1 LILSDYV
8 VYIVNFLI
16 GYNKIRII
24 ILGVKPMSNPE
35 KTPNKLI
42 NEKSPYLLQHA
53 YNPVDWYPWGK
64 EAFLKAKVEDKPIFL
79 SIGYSTCHWCHVM
92 ERESFEDEEVADFL
106 NQHFVSIKVDREE
119 RPDVD
124 TIYMNVCQALT
135 GSGGW
140 PLTIIMTHEQ
150 KPFFAGT
157 YFPKDDRM
165 GMQGLMTILKAIINA
180 WTNNR
185 EQLLESG
192 DRITE
197 FISRKTEVSE
207 ERSDSIS
214 ESIFDEAYNSFE
226 QYFDPIYGGFG
237 HAPKFPTAHNLMF
250 LLRYWKRTNN
260 PAALQMVEKTLDS
273 MYRGGIYDH
282 IGFGFCRYSTD
293 NKWLVP
299 HFEKML
305 YDNALLVIA
314 YLETY
319 QATRKEKYA
328 LIARDIMDYV
338 LRDMTSQEGGF
349 YCAEDADSEG
359 EEGKFYLWDLDE
371 IYSVLGE
378 EEGRAFASFYNI
390 TSKGNFKG
398 KNIPNLINNNLPYE
412 NINAFKTSREK
423 LFIHREKRIHPL
435 KDDKILT
442 SWNGLMI
449 TALAIAGRI
458 LNENKYI
465 QAAINAVNFIS
476 DNLIRND
483 GRLLSRYRDGEAKHL
498 AYLEDYAF
506 FIFGL
511 IELYETTFKP
521 DFLKRAV
528 LLSDDLLKLFWDEKE
543 GGFFIY
549 GNDSE
554 QLLTRPK
561 EIYDGA
567 IPSGNS
573 VSALNLLRLSRLTG
587 KFEYEE
593 KANQIFRTF
602 SGSIKL
608 QPFSHSFCL
617 MALLFGCSGGQEI
630 IISTDTIENAK
641 PYIDI
646 INEKFSPFSVSMVY
660 AHGDDTLVKIAPFL
674 QSYNIEPG
682 KTAVYV
688 CEKHSCKAPITDYE
702 SFKEVVQ

>member
-1 LILSDYV
+1 MTDPE
-8 VYIVNFLI
+8 
-16 GYNKIRII
+16 RI
-24 ILGVKPMSNPE
+24 
-35 KTPNKLI
+35 PNRLI

-53 YNPVDWYPWGK
+53 YNPVDWYPWGN

-92 ERESFEDEEVADFL
+92 ERESFEDEEVVDFL
-106 NQHFVSIKVDREE
+106 NKNFVSIKVDREE

-124 TIYMNVCQALT
+124 SIYMNVCQALT

-140 PLTIIMTHEQ
+140 PLTIIMTHDQ

-165 GMQGLMTILKAIINA
+165 GMQGLMTILKAVTNA

-185 EQLLESG
+185 KLLLQSG
-192 DRITE
+192 DKITE
-197 FISRKTEVSE
+197 YISRKIESGME
-207 ERSDSIS
+207 SIS
-214 ESIFDEAYNSFE
+214 ENIFDEAFNSFE
-226 QYFDPIYGGFG
+226 QYFDPVYGGFG
-237 HAPKFPTAHNLMF
+237 HAPKFPTPHNLMF

-260 PAALQMVEKTLDS
+260 PAVLQMVEKTLDS
-273 MYRGGIYDH
+273 MYKGGIYDH

-305 YDNALLVIA
+305 YDNALLAIT

-319 QATRKEKYA
+319 QATKKEKYG
-328 LIARDIMDYV
+328 LIARDILSYV

-359 EEGKFYLWDLDE
+359 EEGKFYIWDLEE

-412 NINAFKTSREK
+412 NIRAFKASRDK
-423 LFIHREKRIHPL
+423 LFIHREKRIRPL

-449 TALAIAGRI
+449 SAFAIAGRV
-458 LNENKYI
+458 LNDDKYT
-465 QAAINAVNFIS
+465 QTAINAANFIIN
-476 DNLIRND
+476 NLIRDD

-506 FIFGL
+506 FIYGL
-511 IELYETTFKP
+511 LELYETTYKS
-521 DFLKRAV
+521 DYLKRAV
-528 LLSDDLLKLFWDEKE
+528 SLSDDLLELFWDEND
-543 GGFFIY
+543 GGLFIY

-573 VSALNLLRLSRLTG
+573 VSVLNFLRLSRLTG

-617 MALLFGCSGGQEI
+617 MALLFAFSRGQEI
-630 IISTDTIENAK
+630 IISTDSRENAK

-646 INEKFSPFSVSMVY
+646 INEKFSPFSVSLVY
-660 AHGDDTLVKIAPFL
+660 TTGDETMAEIAPFL
-674 QSYNIEPG
+674 ESYKTEPG
-682 KTAVYV
+682 ETKAYV
-688 CEKHSCKAPITDYE
+688 CEKHSCKAPIADYE
-702 SFKEVVQ
+702 TFKEAVQ

>member
-1 LILSDYV
+1 MTDPE
-8 VYIVNFLI
+8 
-16 GYNKIRII
+16 RI
-24 ILGVKPMSNPE
+24 
-35 KTPNKLI
+35 PNRLI

-53 YNPVDWYPWGK
+53 YNPVDWYPWGN

-92 ERESFEDEEVADFL
+92 ERESFEDEEVVDFL
-106 NQHFVSIKVDREE
+106 NKNFVSIKVDREE

-124 TIYMNVCQALT
+124 SIYMNVCQALT

-140 PLTIIMTHEQ
+140 PLTIIMTHDQ

-165 GMQGLMTILKAIINA
+165 GMQGLMTILKAVTNA

-185 EQLLESG
+185 KLLLQSG
-192 DRITE
+192 DKITE
-197 FISRKTEVSE
+197 YISRKIESGME
-207 ERSDSIS
+207 SIS
-214 ESIFDEAYNSFE
+214 ENIFDEAFNSFE
-226 QYFDPIYGGFG
+226 QYFDPVYGGFG
-237 HAPKFPTAHNLMF
+237 HAPKFPTPHNLMF

-260 PAALQMVEKTLDS
+260 PAVLQMVEKTLDS
-273 MYRGGIYDH
+273 MYKGGIYDH

-305 YDNALLVIA
+305 YDNALLAIT

-319 QATRKEKYA
+319 QATKKEKYG
-328 LIARDIMDYV
+328 LIARDILSYV

-359 EEGKFYLWDLDE
+359 EEGKFYIWDLEE

-412 NINAFKTSREK
+412 NIRAFKASRDK
-423 LFIHREKRIHPL
+423 LFIHREKRIRPL

-449 TALAIAGRI
+449 SAFAIAGRV
-458 LNENKYI
+458 LNDDKYT
-465 QAAINAVNFIS
+465 QTAINAANFIIN
-476 DNLIRND
+476 NLIRDD

-506 FIFGL
+506 FIYGL
-511 IELYETTFKP
+511 LELYETTYKS
-521 DFLKRAV
+521 DYLKRAV
-528 LLSDDLLKLFWDEKE
+528 SLSDDLLELFWDEND
-543 GGFFIY
+543 GGLFIY

-573 VSALNLLRLSRLTG
+573 VSVLNFLRLSRLTE

-617 MALLFGCSGGQEI
+617 MALLFAFSRGQEI
-630 IISTDTIENAK
+630 IISTDSRENAK

-646 INEKFSPFSVSMVY
+646 INEKFSPFSVSLVY
-660 AHGDDTLVKIAPFL
+660 THGDETLAEIAPFIK
-674 QSYNIEPG
+674 SYNTEPG
-682 KTAVYV
+682 KTKAYV
-688 CEKHSCKAPITDYE
+688 CEKHSCKAPIADYE
-702 SFKEVVQ
+702 TFKEAVQ